1 MWNEWAET
9 WPVLCVIGGDIMLLD
24 DPLSAVD
31 AHVGDHLFQQCILG
45 YLASST
51 RVLVT
56 HHSHLAA
63 YADHI
68 VILDNGAVTAQGSY
82 SELIKHGATTIVLSP
97 AFAWCAWILSGRLSM
112 PSQALTCYWS
122 LEYQQRDD

>member
-1 MWNEWAET
+1 MWNAWAET
-9 WPVLCVIGGDIMLLD
+9 WPVLCVTGGDIVLLD

-82 SELIKHGATTIVLSP
+82 SELIKHGATTISANPSICLVRVDIVGQAMY
-97 AFAWCAWILSGRLSM
+97 AFTGTHLLLA
-112 PSQALTCYWS
+112 P
-122 LEYQQRDD
+122 